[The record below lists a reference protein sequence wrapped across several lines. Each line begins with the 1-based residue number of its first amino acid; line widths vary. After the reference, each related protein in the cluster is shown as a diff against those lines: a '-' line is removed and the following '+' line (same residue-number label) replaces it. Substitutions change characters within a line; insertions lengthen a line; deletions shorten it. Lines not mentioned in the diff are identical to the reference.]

1 MGDFFKV
8 LGSAAF
14 ASSDVPTGLIL
25 YSPSS
30 SIGGYLLCDGSAVS
44 RSLYVDLFTLI
55 GTTYGSGDG
64 STTFNLPDLR
74 DTLLQGAATTSESL
88 DTSSG
93 GVSVTLTK
101 DNWPSHTHTLNLATH
116 SHYLQPIKRS
126 NAYEFWMFNDEH
138 FQENNYWMANTK
150 WNTICQVASG
160 WNENNQLVSNS
171 TALSPNVSIPY
182 WGGVPASGTKPGFI
196 CSSARYNWG
205 IDGANV
211 YQRSVDNG
219 NVAVTVS
226 DVSGMTQGVVTGS
239 SFVKSILP
247 SYCELYVHVKY

>member
-1 MGDFFKV
+1 M
-8 LGSAAF
+8 
-14 ASSDVPTGLIL
+14 
-25 YSPSS
+25 
-30 SIGGYLLCDGSAVS
+30 
-44 RSLYVDLFTLI
+44 
-55 GTTYGSGDG
+55 
-64 STTFNLPDLR
+64 
-74 DTLLQGAATTSESL
+74 
-88 DTSSG
+88 
-93 GVSVTLTK
+93 
-101 DNWPSHTHTLNLATH
+101 
-116 SHYLQPIKRS
+116 
-126 NAYEFWMFNDEH
+126 
-138 FQENNYWMANTK
+138 
-150 WNTICQVASG
+150 
-160 WNENNQLVSNS
+160 
-171 TALSPNVSIPY
+171 SIPY

>member
-44 RSLYVDLFTLI
+44 RTLYVDLFTLI
-55 GTTYGSGDG
+55 GTTYGIGDG
-64 STTFNLPDLR
+64 QTTFNLPDLR

-93 GVSVTLTK
+93 GLSVTLTK
-101 DNWPSHTHTLNLATH
+101 DNWPSHTHTLSLATH

-126 NAYEFWMFNDEH
+126 NGYEFWMFNDGD
-138 FQENNYWMANTK
+138 FQESGVWYTTTK
-150 WNTICQVASG
+150 WKTICQVTSG
-160 WNENNQLVSNS
+160 YNENNYLVSNS

-182 WGGVPASGTKPGFI
+182 WAGVPPAGTKPGFI